1 MLPAYHSDAAA
12 IYQIGRKTRVSSFLH
27 KLYRRLRYGQPLIV
41 VSGLPRSGTSMVMQM
56 LEAGGVE
63 IVADFERAADPD
75 NPEGYYELERVKQ
88 IDRGEATAWLVDA
101 RGRAIKIVSHYL
113 RYLPDTNNYRV
124 IFVHRDLGEVL
135 ASQAKMLANRGED
148 AGADD
153 ARMMELYIDHLTEA
167 ARQLASRSCFAT
179 VDLQYR
185 ETIGEPSAAAA
196 RINRFLGGTLDEGAM
211 TAVVNPDLYRNR
223 ALDH

>member
-63 IVADFERAADPD
+63 IVADFARAADPD
-75 NPEGYYELERVKQ
+75 NPEGYYELERVKDL
-88 IDRGEATAWLVDA
+88 DRGRETAWLA
-101 RGRAIKIVSHYL
+101 GIRGKAVKIVSHYL
-113 RYLPDTNNYRV
+113 RYLPHTNNYRV
-124 IFVHRDLGEVL
+124 IFVHRNLDEIL
-135 ASQAKMLANRGED
+135 ASQAKMLARRGEQT
-148 AGADD
+148 GTDD
-153 ARMMELYIDHLTEA
+153 ARMKELYSEHLAKA
-167 ARQLASRSCFAT
+167 ARELAARSCFDTLDVQHGAT
-179 VDLQYR
+179 IRDPAGVA
-185 ETIGEPSAAAA
+185 TA
-196 RINRFLGGTLDEGAM
+196 INRFFGGALDEDAM
-211 TAVVNPDLYRNR
+211 ASVVNPDLYRNR

>member
-1 MLPAYHSDAAA
+1 
-12 IYQIGRKTRVSSFLH
+12 VSSFLH
-27 KLYRRLRYGQPLIV
+27 KLYRRVRYGEPLIV

-75 NPEGYYELERVKQ
+75 NPEGYYELERVKRV
-88 IDRGEATAWLVDA
+88 DRGEETAWLVDA

-124 IFVHRDLGEVL
+124 IFVHRDLGEIL
-135 ASQAKMLANRGED
+135 ASQAKMLARRGED

-153 ARMMELYIDHLTEA
+153 SRMKELYIDHLAEA
-167 ARQLASRSCFAT
+167 ARELAARPCFDT
-179 VDLQYR
+179 LDLQHGA
-185 ETIGEPSAAAA
+185 TIHDPAAAA
-196 RINRFLGGTLDEGAM
+196 SAINGFLGGSLGEAAM
-211 TAVVNPDLYRNR
+211 AAVVNPDLYRNR
-223 ALDH
+223 AGS